1 MNLAGGTYEL
11 DKMYLRLNLEKKKV
25 MNWFRVH
32 TVNRDF
38 SEENYEAN
46 LERLA
51 DVDWRQ
57 NFNMRI
63 KEENKQI
70 SI

>member
-1 MNLAGGTYEL
+1 
-11 DKMYLRLNLEKKKV
+11 MYLRLNLEKKKV

-51 DVDWRQ
+51 DVNWRQ
-57 NFNMRI
+57 KFKREVI
-63 KEENKQI
+63 KQENKQI